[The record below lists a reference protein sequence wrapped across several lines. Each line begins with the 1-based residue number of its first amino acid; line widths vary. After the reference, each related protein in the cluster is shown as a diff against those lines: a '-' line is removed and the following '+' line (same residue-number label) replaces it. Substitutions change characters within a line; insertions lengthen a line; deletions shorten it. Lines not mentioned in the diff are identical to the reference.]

1 MGNRV
6 EELKPVAQKD
16 RISVDIA
23 DLKQR
28 IESCRDD
35 AAWGEL
41 PLTGKVRTLVIERM
55 NYLERAKSGGEVA
68 LSSSDAETLQLLIG
82 FLNCLLD
89 THDRDGYSLSEIAE
103 ALGRD
108 DKGASLIALI
118 SKLQNGDAAKKG
130 VPQP

>member
-1 MGNRV
+1 MRSRI
-6 EELKPVAQKD
+6 EELRTVAQKD

-28 IESCRDD
+28 IESCRTD

-41 PLTGKVRTLVIERM
+41 PLTGKIRTLVIERM
-55 NYLERAKSGGEVA
+55 TQLDHVKQSGEGSI
-68 LSSSDAETLQLLIG
+68 SSSDAETLQLLIG

-108 DKGASLIALI
+108 DKGASLINLI
-118 SKLQNGDAAKKG
+118 AKHTRQDEK
-130 VPQP
+130 

>member
-1 MGNRV
+1 MRSRL
-6 EELKPVAQKD
+6 EELRTVAQKD

-28 IESCRDD
+28 IESCRTD

-41 PLTGKVRTLVIERM
+41 PLTGKIRTLVIERM
-55 NYLERAKSGGEVA
+55 TQLDHVKQSGEGSI
-68 LSSSDAETLQLLIG
+68 SSSDAETLQLLIG

-108 DKGASLIALI
+108 DKGASLINLI
-118 SKLQNGDAAKKG
+118 AKLQNGDVKKSG
-130 VPQP
+130 VPQ

>member
-1 MGNRV
+1 MRSRI
-6 EELKPVAQKD
+6 EELRTVAQKD

-28 IESCRDD
+28 IESCRTD

-41 PLTGKVRTLVIERM
+41 PLTGKIRTLVIERM
-55 NYLERAKSGGEVA
+55 TQLDHVKQSGEGSI
-68 LSSSDAETLQLLIG
+68 SSSDAETLQLLIG

-108 DKGASLIALI
+108 DKGASLINLI
-118 SKLQNGDAAKKG
+118 AKLQNGDVKKSG
-130 VPQP
+130 VPQ